1 MVGLRAD
8 LERCRKAAHDHMLS
22 TGSDKLTEE
31 DRLLWD
37 VLDETQP
44 AVSAA

>member
-1 MVGLRAD
+1 
-8 LERCRKAAHDHMLS
+8 MLVL
-22 TGSDKLTEE
+22 TPRPTEAILIGDDIEVTEE

>member
-1 MVGLRAD
+1 MLVLIRRPTEAILIGDDIMV
-8 LERCRKAAHDHMLS
+8 
-22 TGSDKLTEE
+22 TEE

-37 VLDETQP
+37 VLDQTQP